1 MTHNKWLS
9 FDRCDDDRNYDMAMN
24 DSLGMDC
31 GGEYA
36 ESTYGSAVGSSGRES
51 KPDYYYLQYYWTE
64 VQIKLLYNKF
74 SIMWLTCVREFSFEI
89 K

>member
-1 MTHNKWLS
+1 MIWEIHLHLIALRITDRDPLTIISVKYESYSMNEWLS
-9 FDRCDDDRNYDMAMN
+9 FDRCDDDRNYDLAMN

-51 KPDYYYLQYYWTE
+51 KPDYYYLQYY
-64 VQIKLLYNKF
+64 
-74 SIMWLTCVREFSFEI
+74 
-89 K
+89 

>member
-1 MTHNKWLS
+1 MIWEILLHQIALLITARDPLIISVKYESYSLNKWLS
-9 FDRCDDDRNYDMAMN
+9 FDRCDDDRNYDLAMN

-51 KPDYYYLQYYWTE
+51 KPDYYYLQYY
-64 VQIKLLYNKF
+64 
-74 SIMWLTCVREFSFEI
+74 
-89 K
+89 